1 MKKKFKE
8 VRKMKK
14 WKKHLPA
21 LFYIATLAML
31 VLSSMANK
39 RWW

>member
-1 MKKKFKE
+1 MKKKIKE

-31 VLSSMANK
+31 VLSTAANK
-39 RWW
+39 KWW

>member
-1 MKKKFKE
+1 
-8 VRKMKK
+8 MKK

>member
-1 MKKKFKE
+1 MNKMKE

-14 WKKHLPA
+14 WKKYLPA

-31 VLSSMANK
+31 VFSSVAMK
-39 RWW
+39 KWT